1 MAHAGGEEMEW
12 EEEEDRLLTAN
23 CRSPPACDLAK
34 DPAGVADERR
44 AKRSRILPLGT

>member
-23 CRSPPACDLAK
+23 LQISASDLAK